1 MNFYENVIAAKD
13 ALEQENKKLQRQIDK
28 APPGILYCSRDA
40 GRARDRW
47 DIVQNGKRSFL
58 PSSKRELAEKLAIKR
73 LNAKKLDD
81 NSRELKALDAY
92 LRYHREGATDAEKLL
107 QKSPAIADLI
117 ISLNPG
123 SEWMKKPYKKNKA
136 YQEHLTCKAPDGQM
150 VRSKSEAE
158 IIAVLIELGIPYRYE
173 CALTEDGQTYYPDFT
188 LWLPEYDTFKYWEHL
203 GRTDDPSYRNEAFN
217 KIGWYID
224 HGIIPQENLILTYE
238 TKGHPFTLV
247 KARSV
252 AKYYFG

>member
-13 ALEQENKKLQRQIDK
+13 ALEQENKRLKRQIDK
-28 APPGILYCSRDA
+28 APPGILYCSRNSER
-40 GRARDRW
+40 GRDRW
-47 DIVQNGKRSFL
+47 DIVLNGKRSFL
-58 PSSKRELAEKLAIKR
+58 PFSQRELAEKLAVKR
-73 LNAKKLDD
+73 LNLKQLDD
-81 NSRELKALDAY
+81 NSHELKALDAY
-92 LRYHREGATDAEKLL
+92 LRYHRDGATGAEKLL

-117 ISLNPG
+117 G
-123 SEWMKKPYKKNKA
+123 SVNRGSDWMKKPYKKNKA

-158 IIAVLIELGIPYRYE
+158 IITVLIELGIPYRYE
-173 CALTEDGQTYYPDFT
+173 CALTVDNQTYYPDFT
-188 LWLPEYDTFKYWEHL
+188 LWLPEYNTVKYWEHL
-203 GRTDDPSYRNEAFN
+203 GRIDDPAYRNEASN

-238 TKGHPFTLV
+238 TKGRPFTLV
-247 KARSV
+247 KARNI